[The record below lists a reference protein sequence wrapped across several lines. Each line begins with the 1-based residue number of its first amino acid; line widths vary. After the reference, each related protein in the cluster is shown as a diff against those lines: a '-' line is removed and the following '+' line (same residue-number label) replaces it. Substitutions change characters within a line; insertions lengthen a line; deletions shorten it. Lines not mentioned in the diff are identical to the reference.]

1 MDDNEAGKMDNNDS
15 LIAAV
20 YFSRQLAKNRKVNEQ
35 RCILFFFCPA
45 WKATVKKIFRARVS
59 FRVIIN
65 E

>member
-1 MDDNEAGKMDNNDS
+1 MDNNDS

-35 RCILFFFCPA
+35 RRILFFFVCPA